1 MTGHLA
7 YKREP
12 GDFAP
17 PLGGKPWVS
26 GVGEQL
32 EGFRAEVTRAYALA
46 ERESFSVYGARQS
59 NAVDVYHMGQVILG
73 AWSSATFSDTDTAY
87 GMFEVRLLSYVL
99 VARHNI
105 VPAMQR
111 PSEGVKDQRP
121 AISYVNDLRTAA
133 RVLAM
138 YTGADAEEI
147 EERSHT
153 QSDLLAYLD
162 GYRSTLKGRAL

>member
-1 MTGHLA
+1 MTGSVA
-7 YKREP
+7 YKRER

-17 PLGGKPWVS
+17 PLGGKPWNDGFPQYLNGFVEEARKNFCREVAQKSLYGTRYSAADDVFHQAILLESAWNSAQRS
-26 GVGEQL
+26 GTSE
-32 EGFRAEVTRAYALA
+32 A
-46 ERESFSVYGARQS
+46 
-59 NAVDVYHMGQVILG
+59 I
-73 AWSSATFSDTDTAY
+73 
-87 GMFEVRLLSYVL
+87 GMFEVRLLSAVL

-105 VPAMQR
+105 IPAMLKDK
-111 PSEGVKDQRP
+111 EGKYQTRP
-121 AISYVNDLRTAA
+121 AESYLHALRTAS
-133 RVLAM
+133 RILAG